1 MTQIAFGV
9 TQGPNGPQMTA
20 MFIPTSGPPAQ
31 PTSYESHLETPEGV
45 HVKLTYHTSNKAM
58 ADRYSDE
65 IAQKSGWKVLEQEP
79 EQPETLGSKII
90 SAWVAAFL
98 LPLMVSLV
106 AFMLAMTLRVADY
119 IGFNDVSDVVSIS
132 ARYGLWAFPILGFVF
147 SGMALFTLV
156 YKNTQLS
163 AQIRLLCE

>member
-9 TQGPNGPQMTA
+9 TQGPNGPQMTT
-20 MFIPTSGPPAQ
+20 MFIPSPSAPAQ

-79 EQPETLGSKII
+79 EQPETLASKIGT
-90 SAWVAAFL
+90 AWVAAFL
-98 LPLMVSLV
+98 LPLAIGFA
-106 AFMLAMTLRVADY
+106 AFMLAAGLHMADY
-119 IGFNDVSDVVSIS
+119 IGFSDVNNVISMS

-147 SGMALFTLV
+147 SGIAFFTHSST
-156 YKNTQLS
+156 KMHG
-163 AQIRLLCE
+163 